1 MYPVLIVE
9 DEPAIADLIELTL
22 RRLAY
27 PCVQARTGG
36 EAADLLSAQR
46 FDLVLLDV
54 MLPDIDGFALMEFIA
69 PTGTPV
75 IFVTARDEVADR
87 VRGLQLGAYDYILKP
102 FAPEELL
109 ARVDGLMRHTGRRD
123 AKIKLWDVDIDPD
136 ACTVTRGGAPV
147 ELAPREYALLLTLVQ
162 NRGVAL
168 YRSVLLERVCG
179 LESDVGPRA
188 LDLYIS
194 RLRKKLGWGRHI
206 QTVSGIGYR
215 LEASP

>member
-75 IFVTARDEVADR
+75 IFVTARDEAADR
-87 VRGLQLGAYDYILKP
+87 VRGCSS
-102 FAPEELL
+102 AP
-109 ARVDGLMRHTGRRD
+109 T
-123 AKIKLWDVDIDPD
+123 
-136 ACTVTRGGAPV
+136 T
-147 ELAPREYALLLTLVQ
+147 
-162 NRGVAL
+162 
-168 YRSVLLERVCG
+168 
-179 LESDVGPRA
+179 
-188 LDLYIS
+188 IS
-194 RLRKKLGWGRHI
+194 SNPLRPKNCLPGW
-206 QTVSGIGYR
+206 T
-215 LEASP
+215 A

>member
-36 EAADLLSAQR
+36 EAADLLSA
-46 FDLVLLDV
+46 
-54 MLPDIDGFALMEFIA
+54 PD
-69 PTGTPV
+69 
-75 IFVTARDEVADR
+75 
-87 VRGLQLGAYDYILKP
+87 
-102 FAPEELL
+102 ELL

-123 AKIKLWDVDIDPD
+123 AKIKLWDVEIDPD

-179 LESDVGPRA
+179 LESDAGPRA

>member
-27 PCVQARTGG
+27 PCVQACTGG

-123 AKIKLWDVDIDPD
+123 AKIKLWDVEIDPD

-168 YRSVLLERVCG
+168 
-179 LESDVGPRA
+179 
-188 LDLYIS
+188 
-194 RLRKKLGWGRHI
+194 
-206 QTVSGIGYR
+206 
-215 LEASP
+215 